1 MPKIRT
7 LSKKRFH
14 LVSLLPAFIALFILT
29 LFPILYT
36 LYFGLNEWSVETGTP
51 TFVGFKNYV
60 KMVTEDKNFWHGL
73 RLTLTY
79 TVVAVS
85 IELIIGFIIA
95 SLLNQK
101 LKLVG
106 LFRIL
111 LILPMVLTPVVIGLT
126 WRILYSP
133 TFGLINYLLSLFG
146 IQGRAWV
153 ADAKT
158 ALWAIIFVDIWQW
171 TPFMFLMI
179 YAGLQ
184 SLPTEPFDAALV
196 DGASPIQM
204 LRKIT
209 LPLLKNII
217 VLAIIFRSIDAFFA
231 FDIIFMLTKG
241 GPGTATQTL
250 NIYSFYTGFNWL
262 HLGYVAAIATTMFVI
277 IFVFVLMLVKLSRT
291 PLAEID

>member
-1 MPKIRT
+1 M
-7 LSKKRFH
+7 
-14 LVSLLPAFIALFILT
+14 
-29 LFPILYT
+29 
-36 LYFGLNEWSVETGTP
+36 ETGTP
-51 TFVGFKNYV
+51 TFIGFKNYV
-60 KMVTEDKNFWHGL
+60 QMVTEDKNFWHGL
-73 RLTLTY
+73 KLTLTY

-85 IELIIGFIIA
+85 IEFIIGFIIA

-111 LILPMVLTPVVIGLT
+111 LILPMVITPVVIGLT

-133 TFGLINYLLSLFG
+133 TFGLINYFLSLFG
-146 IQGRAWV
+146 IQGKAWV
-153 ADAKT
+153 ADAQT
-158 ALWAIIFVDIWQW
+158 ALWAVIFVDVWQW

-196 DGASPIQM
+196 DGASTIQT
-204 LRKIT
+204 LRYIT

-217 VLAIIFRSIDAFFA
+217 VLAVIFRSIDAFFA

-262 HLGYVAAIATTMFVI
+262 HLGYVAAIATSMFVM

-291 PLAEID
+291 TLAGID